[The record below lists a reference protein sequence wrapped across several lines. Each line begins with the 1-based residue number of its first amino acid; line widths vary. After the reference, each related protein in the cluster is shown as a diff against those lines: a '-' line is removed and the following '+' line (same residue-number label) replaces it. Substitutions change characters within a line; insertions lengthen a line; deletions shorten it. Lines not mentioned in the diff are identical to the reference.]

1 MPRATPSGSPPSER
15 VDPAPLPRLKW
26 HKLRHRAD
34 DPPFQRH
41 NLVAALAAGVPCEV
55 DLRFTADHHA
65 LCIHDAVLDH
75 ETTLTGPVAAARR
88 ADIEAGRQRANRG
101 QPLGTAPLFLDEV
114 VAAVRQHGSVGP
126 GLVQLDVKTP
136 VAELQPDA
144 LARFGALLGPDA
156 PAFIAS
162 GYQWDLIE
170 KLTAAAPGLRAG
182 FDPLALYRQPQ
193 AMPASQLEALA
204 ERTRAEAPGA
214 DIYYL
219 EANLVLAAL
228 DRGLNLVELVTDG
241 RPGVLVD
248 AWTVDPTRP
257 RLPAVLA
264 RLIGAGVGQITTND
278 PATLG
283 PLVTAATLRP
293 RSGRW
298 RRPGLGRKGR

>member
-1 MPRATPSGSPPSER
+1 MIYE
-15 VDPAPLPRLKW
+15 PARPGPPRLKW
-26 HKLRHRAD
+26 HKLRYRAE

-41 NLVAALAAGVPCEV
+41 NLAAALAAQAPCEV

-75 ETTLTGPVAAARR
+75 ETTLTGPVAATLR
-88 ADIEAGRQRANRG
+88 ADVELGRQRANRG
-101 QPLGTAPLFLDEV
+101 HPLDTPPLFLDEV
-114 VAAVRQHGSVGP
+114 VAAARRHGAVGP

-136 VAELQPDA
+136 VAELHPDA
-144 LARFGALLGPDA
+144 LTRFGSLLGADA

-170 KLTAAAPGLRAG
+170 RLTAAAPGLRAG

-193 AMPASQLEALA
+193 SMSAGQLRDLA

-214 DIYYL
+214 EIYYL
-219 EANLVLAAL
+219 EATLVLAGL
-228 DRGLNLVELVTDG
+228 DRGVDLVGLLTDG

-257 RLPAVLA
+257 RLAAALA
-264 RLIGAGVGQITTND
+264 RLVDAGVGQITTND

-283 PLVTAATLRP
+283 PLVANAALPP

-298 RRPGLGRKGR
+298 RRRPGFGRKGR

>member
-1 MPRATPSGSPPSER
+1 MDDARP
-15 VDPAPLPRLKW
+15 VPRLKW
-26 HKLRHRAD
+26 HKLRYRAD

-41 NLVAALAAGVPCEV
+41 NLAAALAAGVPCEV

-75 ETTLTGPVAAARR
+75 ETTVTGPVASARR
-88 ADIEAGRQRANRG
+88 ADIEAGFQRANRG
-101 QPLGTAPLFLDEV
+101 HPLHTGPLFLDEV
-114 VAAVRQHGSVGP
+114 VAAVQSHGRTHGP
-126 GLVQLDVKTP
+126 IGAGLVQLDVKTP
-136 VAELQPDA
+136 VAELHPEA
-144 LARFGALLGPDA
+144 LARFGDLLGGDA

-162 GYQWDLIE
+162 GYQWELIE
-170 KLTAAAPGLRAG
+170 RLTAAAPGLRAG
-182 FDPLALYRQPQ
+182 FDPLGLYRQPQ
-193 AMPASQLEALA
+193 SMPAAQLRALA
-204 ERTRAEAPGA
+204 DRTRAEAPGA

-219 EANLVLAAL
+219 EANLVLAGL
-228 DRGLNLVELVTDG
+228 DRGVDLVELVTGG

-283 PLVTAATLRP
+283 PLVTAATLPP

-298 RRPGLGRKGR
+298 RRSGFGRRGR

>member
-1 MPRATPSGSPPSER
+1 MDDAR
-15 VDPAPLPRLKW
+15 PAPRLKW

-41 NLVAALAAGVPCEV
+41 NLVAALTAGVPCEV

-88 ADIEAGRQRANRG
+88 ADVEAGFQRANRG
-101 QPLGTAPLFLDEV
+101 HPLSTAPLFLDEV
-114 VAAVRQHGSVGP
+114 VAAVRARRPVGP

-136 VAELQPDA
+136 VAELHPEA
-144 LARFGALLGPDA
+144 LARLGALLGPDA

-170 KLTAAAPGLRAG
+170 RLTDAAPGLRAG

-193 AMPASQLEALA
+193 SMPAGQLRALA
-204 ERTRAEAPGA
+204 ERTRAEAAGA
-214 DIYYL
+214 EIYYL
-219 EANLVLAAL
+219 QANLVLAGLA
-228 DRGLNLVELVTDG
+228 RGVNLVELVIDG

-248 AWTVDPTRP
+248 AWTLDPTRP
-257 RLPAVLA
+257 RLATELA
-264 RLIGAGVGQITTND
+264 RLIDAGVGQITTND
-278 PATLG
+278 PAVLG
-283 PLVTAATLRP
+283 PLVAAAALRP

-298 RRPGLGRKGR
+298 RRPGFGRRGR

>member
-1 MPRATPSGSPPSER
+1 MSPL
-15 VDPAPLPRLKW
+15 PLPRLKW

-41 NLVAALAAGVPCEV
+41 NLAAALAAGVPCEV

-75 ETTLTGPVAAARR
+75 ETTLTGPVAMARR
-88 ADIEAGRQRANRG
+88 VDIETGRQRANRG
-101 QPLGTAPLFLDEV
+101 HPLDTAPLFLDEV
-114 VAAVRQHGSVGP
+114 VAAVRAHGQQHGAVGP

-136 VAELQPDA
+136 VADLHPEA
-144 LARFGALLGPDA
+144 LARFGALLGADA

-162 GYQWDLIE
+162 GYQWELIE
-170 KLTAAAPGLRAG
+170 RLTGAAPGLRAG

-193 AMPASQLEALA
+193 SMPKGQLTALA

-214 DIYYL
+214 EIYYL
-219 EANLVLAAL
+219 EANLVVAGL
-228 DRGLNLVELVTDG
+228 DRGVNLVELVTDG

-257 RLPAVLA
+257 RLPALLA

-283 PLVTAATLRP
+283 PLVAEAALPP

-298 RRPGLGRKGR
+298 RRPGFGRKDR

>member
-1 MPRATPSGSPPSER
+1 MI
-15 VDPAPLPRLKW
+15 VVRLKW
-26 HKLRHRAD
+26 HKLRYRAA

-41 NLVAALAAGVPCEV
+41 NLTAALAAGVPCEV

-88 ADIEAGRQRANRG
+88 ADIEAGFQRANRG
-101 QPLGTAPLFLDEV
+101 QPLPTAPLFLDEV
-114 VAAVRQHGSVGP
+114 VAGVRANGAVGP
-126 GLVQLDVKTP
+126 GLVQLDVKTA
-136 VAELQPDA
+136 VADLHPEA
-144 LARFGALLGPDA
+144 LARFGALLGAEA

-170 KLTAAAPGLRAG
+170 RLTVAAPGLWAG

-193 AMPASQLEALA
+193 SIPPGQLRALA

-214 DIYYL
+214 EIYYL
-219 EANLVLAAL
+219 EANLVVAGL
-228 DRGLNLVELVTDG
+228 DRGVDLVELVAGD

-257 RLPAVLA
+257 RLPDLLA

-283 PLVTAATLRP
+283 PLVAQAALPP

-298 RRPGLGRKGR
+298 RRSGFGRKGR

>member
-1 MPRATPSGSPPSER
+1 M
-15 VDPAPLPRLKW
+15 VRLKW
-26 HKLRHRAD
+26 HKLRYRAD

-75 ETTLTGPVAAARR
+75 ETTLAGPVAAALR

-101 QPLGTAPLFLDEV
+101 HPLDTSPLFLDEV
-114 VAAVRQHGSVGP
+114 VAAVRQHSSVGP

-136 VAELQPDA
+136 VADLHPEA

-170 KLTAAAPGLRAG
+170 RLTAAAPGLRAG

-193 AMPASQLEALA
+193 SMPAGQLRALA
-204 ERTRAEAPGA
+204 ERTRSEAPDA
-214 DIYYL
+214 EIYYL
-219 EANLVLAAL
+219 EANLVLAGL
-228 DRGLNLVELVTDG
+228 DRGVDLVELVAAD

-257 RLPAVLA
+257 RLAALLA
-264 RLIGAGVGQITTND
+264 RLVGAGVGQITTND
-278 PATLG
+278 PATLA
-283 PLVTAATLRP
+283 PLVAEAGLPP

-298 RRPGLGRKGR
+298 RRSGFGRKGR

>member
-1 MPRATPSGSPPSER
+1 M
-15 VDPAPLPRLKW
+15 VRLKW
-26 HKLRHRAD
+26 HKLRYRAD

-75 ETTLTGPVAAARR
+75 ETTLTGPVAAALR

-101 QPLGTAPLFLDEV
+101 HPLDTPPLFLDEV
-114 VAAVRQHGSVGP
+114 AAAVRQHGSVGP

-136 VAELQPDA
+136 VAELHPEA

-170 KLTAAAPGLRAG
+170 RLTAAAPGLRAG

-193 AMPASQLEALA
+193 SMPAGQLRALA
-204 ERTRAEAPGA
+204 ERTRAEAPDA
-214 DIYYL
+214 EIYYL
-219 EANLVLAAL
+219 EANLVLAGL
-228 DRGLNLVELVTDG
+228 DRGVDLVELVAAD

-257 RLPAVLA
+257 RLAALLA
-264 RLIGAGVGQITTND
+264 RLVGAGVGQITTND
-278 PATLG
+278 PATLA
-283 PLVTAATLRP
+283 PLVAEAALPP

-298 RRPGLGRKGR
+298 RRSGFGRKGR